1 MLIPN
6 VIEQT
11 ARGERIFDIYSR
23 LLGHR
28 VVFLGRAIDDDIAN
42 LVVAQLLHLESEDPE
57 KPISLY
63 INSPGGSV
71 DGMFAIYDTMQHVRP
86 PVETTCIGMAASAA
100 AVILA
105 GGEAGRRSILPHG
118 RVMVHQPHIQGGV
131 GGQAS
136 DIEIH
141 ARETLEL
148 RRHIDELYAHHT
160 GQSVERVHDDMDRDR
175 YFTPEEALEYGFSDI
190 EIHAAEIVRQRELA
204 NRILAAHT
212 GQDIEKIRADTDR
225 DRWMTAEQAVEY
237 GLVDQILSPAA
248 VPPGLERV

>member
-6 VIEQT
+6 VTEQT

-141 ARETLEL
+141 A
-148 RRHIDELYAHHT
+148 
-160 GQSVERVHDDMDRDR
+160 
-175 YFTPEEALEYGFSDI
+175 
-190 EIHAAEIVRQRELA
+190 AEIVRQRELA